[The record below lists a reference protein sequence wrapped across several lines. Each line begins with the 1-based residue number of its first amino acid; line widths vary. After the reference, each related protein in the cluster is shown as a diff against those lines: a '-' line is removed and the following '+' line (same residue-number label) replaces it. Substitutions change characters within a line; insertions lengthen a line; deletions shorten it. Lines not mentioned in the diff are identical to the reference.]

1 MSLKIIQT
9 GTSKHEEMGAEFFT
23 GIIKEDGRSTAYT
36 TVINNKG
43 IYCDLMFDDGADPFS
58 FANKGG
64 VYMYYKDALEFTL
77 MTYELSQF

>member
-1 MSLKIIQT
+1 MSIKIIQT

-43 IYCDLMFDDGADPFS
+43 IYCDLMFDDGTDPFS
-58 FANKGG
+58 FANEGE
-64 VYMYYKDALEFTL
+64 VYMSYKDALEFTL

>member
-1 MSLKIIQT
+1 MSIKIIQT
-9 GTSKHEEMGAEFFT
+9 GTSKHEDIDTELFT

-58 FANKGG
+58 FANEGE
-64 VYMYYKDALEFTL
+64 VYMSYKDALEFTL